1 MNGYLVSCVFTVIH
15 EPVMN
20 ILGTFYM
27 KCLPSSDYYMRE
39 NYDVDIYT
47 SNKFDMQLTI
57 DQMHGLGYQTL
68 GS

>member
-39 NYDVDIYT
+39 NYDVDIYI
-47 SNKFDMQLTI
+47 KEI
-57 DQMHGLGYQTL
+57 
-68 GS
+68 

>member
-1 MNGYLVSCVFTVIH
+1 MQYIIYSNLANKSSMIGYLVSCVFTVTH

-39 NYDVDIYT
+39 NYDVDIYI
-47 SNKFDMQLTI
+47 KEI
-57 DQMHGLGYQTL
+57 
-68 GS
+68 